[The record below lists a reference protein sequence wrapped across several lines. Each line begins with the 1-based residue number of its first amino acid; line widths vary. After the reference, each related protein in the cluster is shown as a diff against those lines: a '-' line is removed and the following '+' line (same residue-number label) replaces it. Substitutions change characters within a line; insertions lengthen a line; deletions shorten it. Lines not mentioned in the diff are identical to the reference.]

1 MKKLLF
7 GVIALGMLAACNTTE
22 ETANLT
28 EDTNARTATASRKS
42 CPSEEIRAELLKND
56 AKARARFAAIEA
68 GTEKFIQAKK
78 LGRVLADG
86 TVEIPVVFNVLY
98 RTSAENI
105 SDARIAEQIAVL
117 NKDFGATNSDI
128 NKIPAEF
135 ASVAAGDTKVRFRLV
150 KTVRKSTKTRS
161 WRTNDAMKKAS
172 SGGIDATAP
181 TQYFNIWVVGNMSSI
196 LGYATFPESAG
207 QWNDGVVL
215 ADGTVEIPVVVNLL
229 YRTTAEN
236 LSDARI
242 AEQIAVLNKD
252 FGATNSDV
260 NKIPAEF
267 ASVAAGDTKVRFR
280 LVKTVRKATSV
291 RSWRTNDA
299 MKKASTKGI
308 DATNPTQYFNIWVV
322 GDMGSILG
330 YATFPESA
338 GQWNDGVVLAS
349 KYTGVTGATAPYN
362 LGRTATHEV
371 GHYLNLRHIWGDAT
385 CGNDFVAD
393 TPTQTGS

>member
-56 AKARARFAAIEA
+56 AKARARYAAIEA

-86 TVEIPVVFNVLY
+86 TVEIPVV
-98 RTSAENI
+98 
-105 SDARIAEQIAVL
+105 
-117 NKDFGATNSDI
+117 
-128 NKIPAEF
+128 
-135 ASVAAGDTKVRFRLV
+135 
-150 KTVRKSTKTRS
+150 
-161 WRTNDAMKKAS
+161 
-172 SGGIDATAP
+172 
-181 TQYFNIWVVGNMSSI
+181 
-196 LGYATFPESAG
+196 
-207 QWNDGVVL
+207 
-215 ADGTVEIPVVVNLL
+215 VNLL

-242 AEQIAVLNKD
+242 TEQIAVLNKD

-308 DATNPTQYFNIWVV
+308 DATDPTQYFNIWVV

-338 GQWNDGVVLAS
+338 GLWNDGVVLAS

-393 TPTQTGS
+393 TPTQTSSNGGSPTYPLYNTCGGVQRSVMFMNYMDYVYDSAMYMFSAGQRDRMQAVVAAGGARAGLRNL

>member
-7 GVIALGMLAACNTTE
+7 GVMALGMLAACNTTE

-28 EDTNARTATASRKS
+28 EDNARTATASRKS

-78 LGRVLADG
+78 LGR
-86 TVEIPVVFNVLY
+86 
-98 RTSAENI
+98 
-105 SDARIAEQIAVL
+105 
-117 NKDFGATNSDI
+117 
-128 NKIPAEF
+128 
-135 ASVAAGDTKVRFRLV
+135 
-150 KTVRKSTKTRS
+150 
-161 WRTNDAMKKAS
+161 
-172 SGGIDATAP
+172 
-181 TQYFNIWVVGNMSSI
+181 
-196 LGYATFPESAG
+196 
-207 QWNDGVVL
+207 VL

-280 LVKTVRKATSV
+280 LVKTVRKSTSV
-291 RSWRTNDA
+291 RSWKTNDA

-308 DATNPTQYFNIWVV
+308 DATDPTQYFNIWVV

-393 TPTQTGS
+393 TPTQTSSNGGSPTYPLYNTCGGVQRSVMFMNYMDYVYDSAMYMFSAGQKARIQATVASSGPRAGLRVY